1 MKGEL
6 RRIATVGVVL
16 ATVAAC
22 STVEVPAAAVRAVGD
37 SFVDAEIQRVGATGP
52 AVGGNVQV
60 IDLPNTNDIHIQ
72 VEATGL
78 PPGFHAWHIH
88 SGTCANSGGI
98 VLAFTTA
105 GQNQGIDDP
114 IEAGMDG
121 RAAEDAH
128 IPSDRMTQQQLT
140 GSPHALHIHANVSPP
155 GESIAC
161 ADLR

>member
-1 MKGEL
+1 MNGEL
-6 RRIATVGVVL
+6 KRIATVGVVL
-16 ATVAAC
+16 ATVAGC
-22 STVEVPAAAVRAVGD
+22 STVEVPAAAVRAIGD
-37 SFVDAEIQRVGATGP
+37 SFVDAEIRRVGESGP
-52 AVGGNVQV
+52 AVGGTVHV
-60 IDLPNTNDIHIQ
+60 IDLPNTEDIHIQ

-88 SGTCANSGGI
+88 SGTCASSGGI

-114 IEAGMDG
+114 IEADANG

-128 IPSDRMTQQQLT
+128 IPSDRMTQQRLLAT
-140 GSPHALHIHANVSPP
+140 PHALHIHANVSPP
-155 GESIAC
+155 GQSIAC